1 MTLNTSNLLIVPE
14 TTLSSTSVKIGI
26 DLVYVDDLRDFVEDP
41 VDILLT
47 KREWLNIANSGNL
60 IQRLAGRFSAKEAI
74 VKALG
79 RGIDEIELI
88 DIEIDNDSFGRPLV
102 TLKNSAFRCWQQMH
116 FSQLDISISH
126 HKNYAISVAIAMK

>member
-1 MTLNTSNLLIVPE
+1 MPE

-26 DLVYVDDLRDFVEDP
+26 DLVHIEDFHDFVEDP

-47 KREWLNIANSGNL
+47 KQEWLNIANSGNP
-60 IQRLAGRFSAKEAI
+60 IQKLAGRFSAKEAI
-74 VKALG
+74 LKALG

-88 DIEIDNDSFGRPLV
+88 DIEINNDSFGRPLV
-102 TLKNSAFRCWQQMH
+102 TLKNSAFRCWEQMH

-126 HKNYAISVAIAMK
+126 HENYVIGVAIAMK